1 MHGGKLVE
9 VVMYGYRFDDACA
22 AAVEDNYF
30 IHPFYDEKGNE
41 GQAIVGLEIVRQSKI
56 PIDYLI
62 VPIICSGFYVVVS
75 SVFRELSSDTKNDS
89 VEPTGAPSM

>member
-1 MHGGKLVE
+1 MHGGRLVE

-22 AAVEDNYF
+22 AAVEENIKLSNYF

-56 PIDYLI
+56 LIDYLI
-62 VPIICSGFYVVVS
+62 VLIIRSGLSAVVS
-75 SVFRELSSDTKNDS
+75 SVFREL
-89 VEPTGAPSM
+89 